1 MLIHSIHWL
10 SRRISR
16 VMLSASFRR
25 PSIILKKWDV
35 LINTAGCAITWY
47 KYWKH
52 LLGRV
57 WSNQS
62 SNCQNLLDRN
72 WKGESWHFRSGRQSV
87 HEMCL
92 MQFGSET
99 DLSSID
105 SVNAFNPVVILIGFG
120 IKPKLL
126 ESYETLYQSTG
137 KSPALPVEHQQPY
150 NNHLN
155 EIVFEKIK
163 QMNTKY
169 NVGIWKL

>member
-1 MLIHSIHWL
+1 
-10 SRRISR
+10 
-16 VMLSASFRR
+16 
-25 PSIILKKWDV
+25 
-35 LINTAGCAITWY
+35 
-47 KYWKH
+47 
-52 LLGRV
+52 
-57 WSNQS
+57 
-62 SNCQNLLDRN
+62 
-72 WKGESWHFRSGRQSV
+72 
-87 HEMCL
+87 MCL

-169 NVGIWKL
+169 NVGI